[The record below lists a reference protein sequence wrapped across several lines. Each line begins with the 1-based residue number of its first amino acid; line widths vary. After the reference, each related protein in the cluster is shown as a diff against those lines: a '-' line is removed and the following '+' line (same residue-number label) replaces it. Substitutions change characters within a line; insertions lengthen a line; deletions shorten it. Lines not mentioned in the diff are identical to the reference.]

1 MFQASR
7 GPRSFPL
14 LNRLAQHVLDLTVD
28 AAQLVLR
35 PGFELG
41 PEIRVDTKKKG
52 LSVSHFPVRQL

>member
-7 GPRSFPL
+7 GLRSFPF
-14 LNRLAQHVLDLTVD
+14 LNRLAQQVLDLTVD

-41 PEIRVDTKKKG
+41 PEIRVDTKKK
-52 LSVSHFPVRQL
+52 